1 MANENTNPQQLKSTC
16 KRIKEFDFN
25 EEVVIGRLSVT
36 PDAVNFHLQR
46 MKETF
51 PNMTEQE
58 IWNKVNAIIIRD
70 NVFNAAMQKIVPC
83 YEMHIDQQEIIGLSN
98 WLKNNNPSLAN
109 ANDNILAMI
118 AQRMIEKQLVFEDVQ
133 KLWNITVSNE
143 EVINMLRKMYEETN
157 HPIREI
163 INDQAKIDALK
174 PTLLEQKTADVIIS
188 HLKYRLDWE
197 SIKRVAEEAAKANM
211 AAAAATQGA
220 ETKPAEGAAAPTTD
234 TKPVEGT
241 PVEAEKPKTEENK

>member
-1 MANENTNPQQLKSTC
+1 MANQQQLKSTC

-25 EEVVIGRLSVT
+25 EEVVIDRLSVT
-36 PDAVNFHLQR
+36 PDAVNFHLKR

-109 ANDNILAMI
+109 ANDNVLAMI

-143 EVINMLRKMYEETN
+143 EVITMLRKMYEETN

-197 SIKRVAEEAAKANM
+197 SIRKVAEEAAKANM
-211 AAAAATQGA
+211 AAAAASQEAPKPEGS
-220 ETKPAEGAAAPTTD
+220 ETTEPK
-234 TKPVEGT
+234 VE
-241 PVEAEKPKTEENK
+241 EKK